1 MSATGKLDPMRAALV
16 VVDVQEGFRKAVPDF
31 DRVAKAT
38 ATLIEGA
45 SIIGVPVV
53 LTEQYP
59 KGLGETA
66 PEVAEHLPEGTH
78 PLEKVCFS
86 AADAEG
92 FDLGGRDQA
101 LVCGIET
108 HVCVNQTALD
118 LIGSGVEVQVAED
131 AVGSRFEESK
141 RVGLHKMERA
151 GAVLTSVETALFE
164 LLGRAGTDEFKR
176 IQKLILDYAPNINA
190 DSSGTKRV
198 APGGAPSHDPGSA
211 PEAVA

>member
-1 MSATGKLDPMRAALV
+1 MKLDPERTTLI

-45 SIIGVPVV
+45 EAIGIPIVV
-53 LTEQYP
+53 TEQYP
-59 KGLGETA
+59 KGLGATA
-66 PEVAEHLPEGTH
+66 PEIAEHLPEVTE

-86 AADAEG
+86 AADASG

-118 LIGSGVEVQVAED
+118 LLGSGVEVHVPED
-131 AVGSRFEESK
+131 AVGSRTEQNK
-141 RVGLHKMERA
+141 RVGLQKMERA
-151 GAVLTSVETALFE
+151 GALMSTVEMALFE

-176 IQKLILDYAPNINA
+176 VQKLVLDYAPN
-190 DSSGTKRV
+190 
-198 APGGAPSHDPGSA
+198 
-211 PEAVA
+211 PEAVG

>member
-1 MSATGKLDPMRAALV
+1 MSGKLDPERTTLI

-31 DRVAKAT
+31 YRVAKASG
-38 ATLIEGA
+38 TLVEGA
-45 SIIGVPVV
+45 EAVGIPVIV
-53 LTEQYP
+53 SEQYP
-59 KGLGETA
+59 KGLGETV
-66 PEVAEHLPEGTH
+66 PEVAEHLPEGT
-78 PLEKVCFS
+78 PRLEKVVFS

-92 FDLGGRDQA
+92 FDLDGRDQA

-108 HVCVNQTALD
+108 HVCVNQTTLD
-118 LIGSGVEVQVAED
+118 LLGSGVEVQVAED
-131 AVGSRFEESK
+131 AVGSRTEENK

-176 IQKLILDYAPNINA
+176 VQSLILEYAPN
-190 DSSGTKRV
+190 
-198 APGGAPSHDPGSA
+198 

>member
-1 MSATGKLDPMRAALV
+1 VKLDPNRATLI

-31 DRVAKAT
+31 GHVARAT
-38 ATLIEGA
+38 STLIEGA
-45 SIIGVPVV
+45 EAIGIPIVV
-53 LTEQYP
+53 TEQYP
-59 KGLGETA
+59 KGLGKTA
-66 PEVAEHLPEGTH
+66 PEIAEHLPKGTN

-108 HVCVNQTALD
+108 HVCVNQTTLD
-118 LIGSGVEVQVAED
+118 LLGSGVEVHVAED
-131 AVGSRFEESK
+131 AVGSRFEENK

-164 LLGRAGTDEFKR
+164 LLGRAGTDEFNR
-176 IQKLILDYAPNINA
+176 VQKLVLDYAPN
-190 DSSGTKRV
+190 
-198 APGGAPSHDPGSA
+198 
-211 PEAVA
+211 PEVVG

>member
-1 MSATGKLDPMRAALV
+1 MSAKLQPGRTALI
-16 VVDVQEGFRKAVPDF
+16 VVDVQEGFRKAIPDF
-31 DRVAKAT
+31 ERVAKAT

-45 SIIGVPVV
+45 EAIGVPV
-53 LTEQYP
+53 LITEQYP

-66 PEVAEHLPEGTH
+66 EEVAERLPEGTE
-78 PLEKVCFS
+78 PLKKVVFS

-108 HVCVNQTALD
+108 HVCVNQTVLD
-118 LIGSGVEVQVAED
+118 LLDAGTEVQVAED
-131 AVGSRFEESK
+131 AVGSRTEENK

-176 IQKLILDYAPNINA
+176 VQKLILEYAPNE
-190 DSSGTKRV
+190 V
-198 APGGAPSHDPGSA
+198 AA
-211 PEAVA
+211 